1 MLGIRLA
8 AGSTAGAVVLLRSGI
23 MRISSDER
31 MHWMDILRGIAI
43 LLVLVWHAPAVPQ
56 LLGVELPEW
65 LLAINDFFLPYRM
78 PTLMF
83 VSGLLVPM
91 ALRKPLPRYYWG
103 KLQLVVWPYLV
114 WSAIHLLQY
123 DSGASLLHWRSWVA
137 TGYLWFLF
145 YIACFYLVAPLLAR
159 APAWAVLAGLLTA
172 SLLLPDGL
180 PGRMAYFAV
189 FFFAGAAVSRDP
201 RLLDLVGSRGWLA
214 LPAGIVAIGFGVVSA
229 IERMPYEV
237 LTVPLSMCG
246 IVAAIYCTRKVD
258 QQAWTK
264 PIRFI
269 GRNSLV
275 FYVVH
280 FPVMLAAWVLL
291 EDILSASIG
300 VAAVLL
306 LLLAIAACS
315 AIAVLQRYRPFRWL
329 FRAPDWFP
337 RRDASAVALAAREPQ
352 GERRASGRS
361 R

>member
-1 MLGIRLA
+1 
-8 AGSTAGAVVLLRSGI
+8 
-23 MRISSDER
+23 MRISSAER
-31 MHWMDILRGIAI
+31 MHWMDILRGMAI
-43 LLVLVWHAPAVPQ
+43 LLVLAWHAPAVPQ
-56 LLGVELPEW
+56 LLGVELPDW
-65 LLAINDFFLPYRM
+65 LLSANDFLLPYRM

-114 WSAIHLLQY
+114 WSAIHLVQL
-123 DSGASLLHWRSWVA
+123 DDGASLLHWRSWVA

-159 APAWAVLAGLLTA
+159 APAWAVLPALLALAVVLPEGLL
-172 SLLLPDGL
+172 S
-180 PGRMAYFAV
+180 RMAYFAV
-189 FFFAGAAVSRDP
+189 FFFAGAAASRHP
-201 RLLDLVGSRGWLA
+201 KLLELVGSRGWLA

-229 IERMPYEV
+229 IERLPYEAV
-237 LTVPLSMCG
+237 TVPLSMCG
-246 IVAAIYCTRKVD
+246 IVAAIYGTRRVE

-280 FPVMLAAWVLL
+280 FPVMLGTWVLL
-291 EDILSASIG
+291 EDVLSGSIG
-300 VAAVLL
+300 AASL
-306 LLLAIAACS
+306 LLLALAIAAS
-315 AIAVLQRYRPFRWL
+315 WAMALLQRRRPIRWL

-337 RRDASAVALAAREPQ
+337 RPAPAAASAGREPRPDLPAP
-352 GERRASGRS
+352 ERLG
-361 R
+361 